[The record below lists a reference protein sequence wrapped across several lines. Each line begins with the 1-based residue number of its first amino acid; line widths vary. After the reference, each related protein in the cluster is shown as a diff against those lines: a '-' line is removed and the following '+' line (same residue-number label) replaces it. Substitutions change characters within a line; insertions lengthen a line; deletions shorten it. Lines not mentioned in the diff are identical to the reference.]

1 MKLIRSCDVFK
12 QRHYGSYKCIYEL
25 CQTYFRVVQSC
36 VVTAYYQYNQYH

>member
-12 QRHYGSYKCIYEL
+12 RQYGSYKCIYEL
-25 CQTYFRVVQSC
+25 CQAYFRVVQSC